1 MVTWICS
8 AENSFTTGGVYPEK
22 KSLLGCWREMRATLN
37 RQQKEPDYQFSM
49 PLPIKAHPSVTE
61 ESSINKIQ
69 KKSDEFHTSIGDLA
83 PEEENTHSNSVIQET

>member
-1 MVTWICS
+1 
-8 AENSFTTGGVYPEK
+8 
-22 KSLLGCWREMRATLN
+22 MRATLK

-83 PEEENTHSNSVIQET
+83 PEEEALDTGTLNQVLA